1 MGKKNEIV
9 GDIRRI
15 KTAATATFSLSAIAL
30 FAVLL
35 TPELAMAQA
44 ACNDGSARVANE
56 QPQGCGGYGGGV
68 PNTGT
73 ESTGGQSNPTNLGT
87 PGANGNA
94 GNMAGGGGGA
104 GTTGGNGG
112 NAFGAGGVGGL
123 GGAVPSANGDPGGN
137 GSSGLGGGGGGGGA
151 HGRMVDAN
159 ATNNST
165 STIQGGNGGNGGN
178 GASSGGGGGGG
189 AGGYGVV
196 IETNPVIFDNA
207 GTIKGGSGGEG
218 GNSVNGSVGEGG
230 TGGNGLFVSSDGNT
244 VTNSGTIEG
253 GRGGDSG
260 HSSSKITAFA
270 ESGSGGNGIVFLE
283 SSSGNT
289 LVNSG
294 TVLGGRAG
302 NADPDTWNLAGIGG
316 DGVWGS
322 DVGISI
328 INTGLIQG
336 GTGGDGG
343 ARGPDDAYT
352 YLKGG
357 YGGDGVYIKD
367 AQSDSSIINKGR
379 IIGGEGGTG
388 TAGDKAN
395 PVLRGG
401 GPGGWGIYAE
411 NMTIINDA
419 GAEITG
425 GKGGTSL
432 DLSKGAHGNGG
443 EGIYGSDLHVYTSG
457 TISGG
462 FDGSG
467 TVQANAITFTKG
479 ANYLELGPGF
489 IMNGNVVVESESSTL
504 ALGGSG
510 SATFDVSNIG
520 ILGAN
525 VQYQG
530 FSTFLK
536 TGNSV
541 WALTGS
547 PVQPTPWT
555 IEQGVLQISANSN
568 LGVDTNPLTFDS
580 SGAIGAAQP
589 TLRFGAPDITLSRN
603 VVLATTDGSFD
614 TFGNTATI
622 TGDITGSGSLIKT
635 GAGSLIL
642 SGNNAYSGDT
652 LVKAGALVAGKANV
666 FIPSSIHTI
675 ESGAELDLAG
685 FNQTIDEV
693 KNAGT
698 IITNGTAPN
707 PDTTLTV
714 ANSYVGAGGTLELST
729 FLGTDDSPS
738 DRLVID
744 GGTASGNSFLRIK
757 NVDGLGALTTGDGI
771 LVVEAINGGITASN
785 AFALSGRAVAGPYE
799 YSLYRSG
806 FVANP
811 TNENSWY
818 LRSHLLDAPEIPHYR
833 EETSNY
839 TALPPMTLL
848 YGQNLIGTLHER
860 VGEEEDIRGRSDL
873 HEKTPDTGAWGR
885 VFGVYG
891 KHDGDK
897 RGIYGKDGPKYDYD
911 FVGLQVGHDLYRSER
926 PDGSRNHLGAYF
938 AYGHAD
944 GTATHFDGVR
954 GSNKFNAYT
963 LGGYWTHF
971 GESGWYT
978 DTVLQGTYYDAT
990 STSLSHDIPR
1000 LDVDG
1005 FGLAVSVEG
1014 GKPFRFDK
1022 GWFIEPQAQLIYQY
1036 VDINDAKDIGAQIT
1050 FNNVDS
1056 LAGRIGA
1063 RLGRTWMRDTGRQM
1077 TMWVRPNI
1085 WHEFRGKTVT
1095 KFSSADGPMPFQSN
1109 LNGTWGEIN
1118 VGVSGQL
1125 DRKTTLFAN
1134 VSYNERFDGKGHG
1147 YNGKIGVRV
1156 NW

>member
-1 MGKKNEIV
+1 M
-9 GDIRRI
+9 
-15 KTAATATFSLSAIAL
+15 TTS
-30 FAVLL
+30 
-35 TPELAMAQA
+35 
-44 ACNDGSARVANE
+44 
-56 QPQGCGGYGGGV
+56 
-68 PNTGT
+68 
-73 ESTGGQSNPTNLGT
+73 
-87 PGANGNA
+87 GA
-94 GNMAGGGGGA
+94 
-104 GTTGGNGG
+104 
-112 NAFGAGGVGGL
+112 
-123 GGAVPSANGDPGGN
+123 
-137 GSSGLGGGGGGGGA
+137 
-151 HGRMVDAN
+151 
-159 ATNNST
+159 
-165 STIQGGNGGNGGN
+165 
-178 GASSGGGGGGG
+178 
-189 AGGYGVV
+189 
-196 IETNPVIFDNA
+196 
-207 GTIKGGSGGEG
+207 
-218 GNSVNGSVGEGG
+218 
-230 TGGNGLFVSSDGNT
+230 
-244 VTNSGTIEG
+244 IEG
-253 GRGGDSG
+253 GRGGNSG
-260 HSSSKITAFA
+260 HSNKKDTAFT

-283 SSSGNT
+283 GSSGNT
-289 LVNSG
+289 LLNSG

-316 DGVWGS
+316 DGVWGKNVS
-322 DVGISI
+322 ISI
-328 INTGLIQG
+328 TNTGLIQG
-336 GTGGDGG
+336 GGGGDGG

-357 YGGDGVYIKD
+357 YGGDGVYIEN
-367 AQSDSSIINKGR
+367 AQPDSSITNKGR

-411 NMTIINDA
+411 NLTIINDA

-443 EGIYGSDLHVYTSG
+443 EGIYGFNLRVLTSG

-467 TVQANAITFTKG
+467 TVQANAIIFTTG
-479 ANYLELGPGF
+479 NNYLELGPGF
-489 IMNGNVVVESESSTL
+489 IMNGNVVVESGSSTL

-510 SATFDVSNIG
+510 NATFDVSKIG
-520 ILGAN
+520 ILGTS

-541 WALTGS
+541 WTLTGS
-547 PVQPTPWT
+547 PAQGTPWT

-580 SGAIGAAQP
+580 TGASGTAPP
-589 TLRFGAPDITLSRN
+589 TLRFGATGITLSRN
-603 VVLATTDGSFD
+603 VVLATDGTFD

-622 TGDITGSGSLIKT
+622 TGDIAGTGGLVKT
-635 GAGSLIL
+635 SAGSLIL
-642 SGNNAYSGDT
+642 SGNNTYSGDT

-666 FIPSSIHTI
+666 FISSSAHTI
-675 ESGAELDLAG
+675 ESGAALDLAG

-693 KNAGT
+693 KNAGI
-698 IITNGTAPN
+698 IITNGTAPD

-714 ANSYVGAGGTLELST
+714 TNSYVGAGGTLELST
-729 FLGTDDSPS
+729 FLGTDGSPS

-757 NVDGLGALTTGDGI
+757 NADGLGALTTGDGI
-771 LVVEAINGGITASN
+771 LVVEATNGGITASN

-818 LRSHLLDAPEIPHYR
+818 LRSHLLGAPEIPHYR

-860 VGEEEDIRGRSDL
+860 VGEEEDIRSRSDL

-885 VFGVYG
+885 VFGIYG
-891 KHDGDK
+891 KQNGDK
-897 RGIYGKDGPKYDYD
+897 RGIYGDGPKYDYD

-926 PDGSRNHLGAYF
+926 PDGSRNHLGVYF
-938 AYGHAD
+938 AYGYAD
-944 GTATHFDGVR
+944 GTVTHFDGAR
-954 GSNKFNAYT
+954 GSNKFDAYT

-978 DTVLQGTYYDAT
+978 DTVLQGSYYDAT
-990 STSLSHDIPR
+990 SSSLAHEIPR
-1000 LDVDG
+1000 LNVYG
-1005 FGLAVSVEG
+1005 TGLAVSVEG

-1022 GWFIEPQAQLIYQY
+1022 GWFIEPQAQLIYQNI
-1036 VDINDAKDIGAQIT
+1036 DINDAKDIGARIT
-1050 FNNVDS
+1050 FNDVDS

-1095 KFSSADGPMPFQSN
+1095 KFSSADGPVPFQSN
-1109 LNGTWGEIN
+1109 LNGSWGEIN

-1134 VSYNERFDGKGHG
+1134 ASYNERFDGKGHG
-1147 YNGKIGVRV
+1147 YNGKIGIRV